1 MYTLKT
7 CKRPF
12 TVPYLL
18 YKDYRRFPVMTI
30 ICSLSFLNAVVDLCM
45 VVGGGEGSLVND
57 PLSVTFK
64 PKPRFKFTWCETLI
78 LKINI
83 FLIATRCIILVLS
96 ILTVLSAY
104 LTRRSEVSALSLWK
118 GVGSWKSRYI
128 FSNILM
134 LLSPDLWYR
143 CFWSIYNFSVFIHSF
158 SSYLRQRNY
167 GPARY

>member
-18 YKDYRRFPVMTI
+18 NNDYRRFPVMTI

-64 PKPRFKFTWCETLI
+64 PKPRSKFT
-78 LKINI
+78 
-83 FLIATRCIILVLS
+83 
-96 ILTVLSAY
+96 
-104 LTRRSEVSALSLWK
+104 
-118 GVGSWKSRYI
+118 
-128 FSNILM
+128 
-134 LLSPDLWYR
+134 
-143 CFWSIYNFSVFIHSF
+143 
-158 SSYLRQRNY
+158 
-167 GPARY
+167 

>member
-12 TVPYLL
+12 TVPYSLS
-18 YKDYRRFPVMTI
+18 KDYRRFPVMTI
-30 ICSLSFLNAVVDLCM
+30 ICSLSFLNTVVDLCM
-45 VVGGGEGSLVND
+45 MVGGGAGSLVND
-57 PLSVTFK
+57 HLSVTFK
-64 PKPRFKFTWCETLI
+64 PKPRSKFTWCETLI

-104 LTRRSEVSALSLWK
+104 LTRRSEVSTPSLWK

>member
-12 TVPYLL
+12 TVPYSLS
-18 YKDYRRFPVMTI
+18 KDYRRFPVMTI
-30 ICSLSFLNAVVDLCM
+30 ICSLSFLNTVVDLCM
-45 VVGGGEGSLVND
+45 MVEGGAGSLVND
-57 PLSVTFK
+57 HLSVTFK
-64 PKPRFKFTWCETLI
+64 PKPRSKFTWCETLI